1 MFGEAFKCDQCGRV
15 AFVPNNQTLERGG
28 PPPFGW
34 FALSTVG
41 APDQQWPMWHFETA
55 QCLAEFVD
63 GILPEVT
70 AQEYREMT
78 EPVTDNP
85 GAADAEVVISEWRAV
100 DEQAG

>member
-15 AFVPNNQTLERGG
+15 AFVPNNQTLAQGG

-41 APDQQWPMWHFETA
+41 APDQHWPMWHFDTA
-55 QCLAEFVD
+55 MCLAEFTDNMVT
-63 GILPEVT
+63 IPENSVEPM
-70 AQEYREMT
+70 A

-85 GAADAEVVISEWRAV
+85 GAADSEVVISEWVAV